1 MNPFRSLSVRNF
13 RLFASGQLL
22 SVAGTW
28 MMVVAQDWLVL
39 ELTDDSASALGI
51 VTALQFTPSLLLTL
65 LGGRLADRYDKRLLL
80 TVANLVSGMLALGL
94 AVLVLTDGVALWH
107 IQLFA
112 LALGVVNAV
121 EMPTRLAFVSEM
133 VGPELLPNASA
144 LSAAYFNVARVAGPA
159 LAGLL
164 IAAFGTGPVMVVNA
178 VSYLGTVVGLRMM
191 RPAELHRVTRPA
203 TGTRIVDGL
212 RYLASRQDLPLPLP
226 LALVAAVGLC
236 AMNFQ
241 LTLPLLA
248 RTVFHTDAAAFGLL
262 TTAFAAGSLLSALV
276 TTGRR
281 GRPAAGLVTG
291 GAFGLGLVMTL
302 TGWAPTFATAAVGLF
317 ATGFGAIFF
326 AQAANH
332 RIQLGSDPAFRGRV
346 MSVYTTIMI
355 GSTPLGSLWVGFLSD
370 RLNARAGLWFGGI
383 ATMIAAATVHTVS
396 QRARARQAPEA
407 LQTPQPTQTAQPVPR

>member
-1 MNPFRSLSVRNF
+1 MRRTVNPFRSLSVRNF

-80 TVANLVSGMLALGL
+80 TVANLASGMLALGL
-94 AVLVLTDGVALWH
+94 AVLVLTDGVVLWH

-212 RYLASRQDLPLPLP
+212 RYLASREDLTLP

-332 RIQLGSDPAFRGRV
+332 RIQLGSDPTFRGRV

-355 GSTPLGSLWVGFLSD
+355 GSTPLGSLWVGFLSE
-370 RLNARAGLWFGGI
+370 RLDARAGLWFGGI
-383 ATMIAAATVHTVS
+383 VTMIAAATVHAVS
-396 QRARARQAPEA
+396 QRAQARQASET
-407 LQTPQPTQTAQPVPR
+407 LQAPQTIQP

>member
-1 MNPFRSLSVRNF
+1 MNPLRSLSVRNF
-13 RLFASGQLL
+13 RLFAAGQLL

-39 ELTDDSASALGI
+39 GLTHDSASALGV

-65 LGGRLADRYDKRLLL
+65 IGGRLADRYDKRLLL
-80 TVANLVSGMLALGL
+80 TVANLASGTLALGL
-94 AVLVLTDGVALWH
+94 AALVLTDSVALWH

-121 EMPTRLAFVSEM
+121 EMPARLAFVSEM

-144 LSAAYFNVARVAGPA
+144 LSAAYFNVARVTGPA
-159 LAGLL
+159 LAGVL

-178 VSYLGTVVGLRMM
+178 VSYLATVVGLRMM

-212 RYLASRQDLPLPLP
+212 RYLASRQDLTLP
-226 LALVAAVGLC
+226 LALAAAVGLC

-248 RTVFHTDAAAFGLL
+248 RTVFHADAASFGLL
-262 TTAFAAGSLLSALV
+262 TTAFAAGSLLSALA

-355 GSTPLGSLWVGFLSD
+355 GSTPLGSLWVGFLSE
-370 RLNARAGLWFGGI
+370 RLNARAGLWLGGI
-383 ATMIAAATVHTVS
+383 TTMIAAATVHTIT
-396 QRARARQAPEA
+396 QRAQARQAPEA
-407 LQTPQPTQTAQPVPR
+407 LQTAETLQSTQPAPR